1 MSAPPAH
8 AGGTDFTLGADI
20 NSREEFLSDEN
31 QDREPSAF
39 LRLLRKVVDV
49 KAEEVRALGLGF
61 IYYFLILSSYY
72 VIRPIRDDFGA
83 AGGIENLPW
92 MFTGTLVT
100 MLIANALF
108 AALVARFSRRR
119 FIPIAYRFL
128 IANLLIFFVLLLTIS
143 KGQQVW
149 VGRAFFVWTS
159 VFNLFVLSVFWAF
172 MVDVFSTDQGKRLF
186 GFISVGGTLGA
197 IVGAAITATLVQ
209 KVGTLNLL
217 LISAVL
223 VELSAQCVRLFPKTI
238 AGSGVPIKKSDVAES
253 PVGGGIWAGIVHNV
267 SSPYLLGIS
276 AYMLLYALTSTL
288 LYFQQVG
295 IAASAY
301 PDRSARTAFFAQID
315 LLVNILTVL
324 VQAFLTGRLLKWFGV
339 GVTLAILPALSIVGF
354 TTMGLV
360 PTLAVLVVFLT
371 LRRAG
376 NFAIARPAR
385 ETLFTVVSRED
396 KYKAKNF
403 IDTVVYRAGDQIG
416 AWTSKALT
424 SSGLAL
430 TGVSW
435 VALPIA
441 AGWLCAS
448 LWLGRKQI
456 AMAREPQPDS
466 SGSAG

>member
-1 MSAPPAH
+1 M
-8 AGGTDFTLGADI
+8 
-20 NSREEFLSDEN
+20 
-31 QDREPSAF
+31 
-39 LRLLRKVVDV
+39 
-49 KAEEVRALGLGF
+49 KAAEVRALALGF

-100 MLIANALF
+100 MLVANTLF

-128 IANLLIFFVLLLTIS
+128 IANLLIFFALLLTIS
-143 KGQQVW
+143 KGNQIW

-159 VFNLFVLSVFWAF
+159 VFNLFVISVFWAF
-172 MVDVFSTDQGKRLF
+172 MVDVFNTDQGKRLF

-197 IVGAAITATLVQ
+197 IVGAAITATLVH

-223 VELSAQCVRLFPKTI
+223 LELSAQCVRLFPKTVEPDV
-238 AGSGVPIKKSDVAES
+238 SIKKTAAEA
-253 PVGGGIWAGIVHNV
+253 PVGGGIWAGIVHNL

-288 LYFQQVG
+288 LYFQQQG
-295 IAASAY
+295 IAVSSFT
-301 PDRSARTAFFAQID
+301 DRAARTAFFAQID
-315 LLVNILTVL
+315 LLVNILTVV
-324 VQAFLTGRLLKWFGV
+324 VQAFLTGRLLKWLGV
-339 GVTLAILPALSIVGF
+339 GVTLAILPAMSVVGF
-354 TTMGLV
+354 TTMGIV
-360 PTLAVLVVFLT
+360 PTLAVLVIFLT

-385 ETLFTVVSRED
+385 ETLFTVISRED

-416 AWTSKALT
+416 AWTSPVLGWL
-424 SSGLAL
+424 GLGL
-430 TGVSW
+430 TGVSF
-435 VALPIA
+435 VAAPIA
-441 AGWLCAS
+441 AVWLLVS
-448 LWLGRKQI
+448 LWLGRRQI
-456 AMAREPQPDS
+456 AMAREAQPDGN
-466 SGSAG
+466 GSAA

>member
-1 MSAPPAH
+1 MNSDKQGSDPGNNQPN
-8 AGGTDFTLGADI
+8 TL
-20 NSREEFLSDEN
+20 
-31 QDREPSAF
+31 
-39 LRLLRKVVDV
+39 LRLIRKAVDV
-49 KAEEVRALGLGF
+49 KPEEVRALVLGF
-61 IYYFLILSSYY
+61 TYYFLILSAYY

-108 AALVARFSRRR
+108 AALVAKFSRRR
-119 FIPIAYRFL
+119 FIPIAYRFF
-128 IANLLIFFVLLLTIS
+128 IANLLIFLVLLMTIS
-143 KGQQVW
+143 KTNQVW

-159 VFNLFVLSVFWAF
+159 VFNLFVISVFWAF

-186 GFISVGGTLGA
+186 GFISIGGTLGA
-197 IVGAAITATLVQ
+197 IVGAAITASLVR
-209 KVGTLNLL
+209 KIGTVNLL
-217 LISAVL
+217 FVSAAL
-223 VELSAQCVRLFPKTI
+223 LELSAQCVRVFPKTI
-238 AGSGVPIKKSDVAES
+238 AAPDVSSKTKDIAEA
-253 PVGGGIWAGIVHNV
+253 PVGGGIWAGIVHNA

-276 AYMLLYALTSTL
+276 TYMLLYALTSTL
-288 LYFQQVG
+288 LYFQQVA

-315 LLVNILTVL
+315 LMVNILTVL

-339 GVTLAILPALSIVGF
+339 GVTLAILPALSVVGF
-354 TTMGLV
+354 TTMGVV
-360 PTLAVLVVFLT
+360 PTLALLVIFLT

-403 IDTVVYRAGDQIG
+403 IDTVVYRTGDQIG
-416 AWTSKALT
+416 AWSSGALT
-424 SSGLAL
+424 WSGLGL
-430 TGVSW
+430 TGVSF
-435 VALPIA
+435 VAAPIA
-441 AGWLCAS
+441 AVWLVVS

-456 AMAREPQPDS
+456 AMASKIQTTDR
-466 SGSAG
+466 GSAA